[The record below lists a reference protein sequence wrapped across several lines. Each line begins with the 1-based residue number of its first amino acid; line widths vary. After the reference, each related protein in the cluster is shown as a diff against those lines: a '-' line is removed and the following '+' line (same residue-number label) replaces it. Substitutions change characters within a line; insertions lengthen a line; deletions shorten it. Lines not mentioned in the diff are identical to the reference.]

1 MSKPKVLAFLS
12 YLLSILG
19 CLYVLLF
26 EREDKLA
33 VYHAKQ
39 SLTIVVTAVGALLA
53 WLLGTWGLTWIP
65 IVGPLLA
72 AALFSQ
78 VILLYIFLAVVWIIG
93 IIYALQAKRQP
104 LPLIGKWAE
113 RLFA

>member
-19 CLYVLLF
+19 CFYVLLF
-26 EREDKLA
+26 ERKNKLA

-39 SLTIVVTAVGALLA
+39 SLTIVIVAVGAVVV
-53 WLLGTWGLTWIP
+53 WLLGTWVLTWIP

-72 AALFSQ
+72 TALFSQ
-78 VILLYIFLAVVWIIG
+78 IILLYVFLVVVWVIG
-93 IIYALQAKRQP
+93 IVYALQAKRQP

-113 RLFA
+113 QLFA